1 MSDTEQITRDVRN
14 LSVKGQEMYDASVA
28 QYNLRISEAWK
39 LVETSLKAAEDG
51 DLTKASLRSLCIFEE
66 DINKNFTK
74 YSMIK
79 EDF

>member
-39 LVETSLKAAEDG
+39 LVKTSLKAAEDG

-66 DINKNFTK
+66 DINKNFQSTV
-74 YSMIK
+74 
-79 EDF
+79 

>member
-51 DLTKASLRSLCIFEE
+51 DLTKASLWSLCIFEE